1 MTLKSV
7 TSFISDLQ
15 TRGGPS
21 STNQFDLEFA
31 VGDKLA
37 KFMKEEYQIENTSYN
52 NLMVDLINEAQ
63 VPGVSLTSQDVKQVH
78 KGITMKPAM
87 AKVYNEMDFSCI
99 LDVRSEAFRFFT
111 AWQHFIQG
119 ADVGIPTKLSGKKEA
134 RALAQHFYNDYTCDT
149 TIKKYE
155 KYTGQFDDPDD
166 SNYVPESNYHTF
178 TIQLRKSYPY
188 MMSSIPYSSGGSG
201 VVKLSIGMY
210 YEYSE
215 YTPRPVGDDKRVFV
229 VGTDIFD
236 PINTN
241 MDIA

>member
-31 VGDKLA
+31 CGEKL
-37 KFMKEEYQIENTSYN
+37 KQFMKEEYQIENTSYN
-52 NLMVDLINEAQ
+52 NLMVDMINEAQ
-63 VPGVSLTSQDVKQVH
+63 IPGVSLTSQDVKQVH

-99 LDVRSEAFRFFT
+99 LDVKSEAFKFFT
-111 AWQHFIQG
+111 AWQQFIQG
-119 ADVGIPTKLSGKKEA
+119 ADVGDPGVLSGKKEA
-134 RALAQHFYNDYTCDT
+134 RALAQHLYNDYTCDT
-149 TIKKYE
+149 IIKKYE
-155 KYTGQFDDPDD
+155 KFSPDKI
-166 SNYVPESNYHTF
+166 NLHPTAYYHVF
-178 TIQLRKSYPY
+178 TVQLRKSYPY

-210 YEYSE
+210 YEYAE
-215 YTPRPVGDDKRVFV
+215 FTPFKFEQRVQV
-229 VGTDIFD
+229 SGT
-236 PINTN
+236 
-241 MDIA
+241 

>member
-7 TSFISDLQ
+7 TSFIADLQ
-15 TRGGPS
+15 RTGGPS

-31 VGDKLA
+31 PSAKLK
-37 KFMKEEYQIENTSYN
+37 KFLSEKYGIEGTTYN

-99 LDVRSEAFRFFT
+99 LDVKSEAFKFFT

-119 ADVGIPTKLSGKKEA
+119 ADVGDPGVLSGKKEA

-149 TIKKYE
+149 IIKKYE
-155 KYTGQFDDPDD
+155 KFSPDK
-166 SNYVPESNYHTF
+166 NNIQPTANYHVF
-178 TIQLRKSYPY
+178 TVQLRKSYPY

-215 YTPRPVGDDKRVFV
+215 FTPFKFEQRVGVS
-229 VGTDIFD
+229 GT
-236 PINTN
+236 
-241 MDIA
+241 

>member
-1 MTLKSV
+1 MALKSV
-7 TSFISDLQ
+7 TSFIADLQ
-15 TRGGPS
+15 RTGGPS

-31 VGDKLA
+31 PSEKLK
-37 KFMKEEYQIENTSYN
+37 KFLVEKYQIEGTTYN

-99 LDVRSEAFRFFT
+99 LDVKSEAFKFFT

-119 ADVGIPTKLSGKKEA
+119 ADVGDPGVLSGKKEA

-149 TIKKYE
+149 IIKKYE
-155 KYTGQFDDPDD
+155 KFSPDK
-166 SNYVPESNYHTF
+166 NNLQPTANYHVF
-178 TIQLRKSYPY
+178 TVQLRKSYPY

-210 YEYSE
+210 YEYAE
-215 YTPRPVGDDKRVFV
+215 YTPFKFEQRVQV
-229 VGTDIFD
+229 SGT
-236 PINTN
+236 
-241 MDIA
+241 